1 MSDDVGDIPLT
12 PARPP
17 ASLAARASQIAQM
30 REDTTRSAD
39 FLDQRHLIHARMDDR
54 KTLNQFR
61 NVRTRLLQGCGSDNA
76 IVLVSAVGDDA
87 GSAGM
92 ALNLAISFALDS
104 TKTALIIDCNIQDPQ
119 LDRILDVEAG
129 LGLTDYLLDESVG
142 MEAILYQT
150 GIARLRLIPAGT
162 HFESAAE
169 FFTSTNM
176 QVFLQALKLRYPDR
190 FIVLHAPGIDVS
202 ADSRILAS
210 LCDMTILVTG
220 YGRVSEARLVEA
232 ANIVGRERLAGIVV
246 NQVPSVPFLDR

>member
-1 MSDDVGDIPLT
+1 MSDDVDPT
-12 PARPP
+12 AMAPTRPP
-17 ASLAARASQIAQM
+17 GSLAARASQIAQM
-30 REDTTRSAD
+30 REDTIRSAD
-39 FLDQRHLIHARMDDR
+39 FLDERHLIHARMDDR
-54 KTLNQFR
+54 KVLNQFR

-87 GSAGM
+87 GSTGM

-104 TKTALIIDCNIQDPQ
+104 TKTALVIDCNIQDPQ

-169 FFTSTNM
+169 FFTSANM

-210 LCDMTILVTG
+210 LCDMTVLVTG

-232 ANIVGRERLAGIVV
+232 ANIVGKERLAGIVV

>member
-1 MSDDVGDIPLT
+1 MRDEMDVMQM
-12 PARPP
+12 PATRP
-17 ASLAARASQIAQM
+17 AGSLAARASRIAQM
-30 REDTTRSAD
+30 REDTTRSSE
-39 FLDQRHLIHARMDDR
+39 FLEQRHLIHPRMDDR
-54 KTLNQFR
+54 KALNQFR
-61 NVRTRLLQGCGSDNA
+61 NVRTRLLQSCGSDNA
-76 IVLVSAVGDDA
+76 IVLVSAVGDGA
-87 GSAGM
+87 ESANM

-119 LDRILDVEAG
+119 LDRILDVDSG
-129 LGLTDYLLDESVG
+129 MGLTDYLLDDSVG

-190 FIVLHAPGIDVS
+190 FIVLHAPAIEIS

-210 LCDMTILVTG
+210 LCDMTVLVTG
-220 YGRVSEARLVEA
+220 YGRVSETKLVEA
-232 ANIVGRERLAGIVV
+232 ANVVGKERLAGIVV

>member
-1 MSDDVGDIPLT
+1 MPSL
-12 PARPP
+12 RPTGI
-17 ASLAARASQIAQM
+17 LAARASQIAQM
-30 REDTTRSAD
+30 REDTIRSPE
-39 FLDQRHLIHARMDDR
+39 FLDQRHLIHARMEDR
-54 KTLNQFR
+54 KALNQFR
-61 NVRTRLLQGCGSDNA
+61 NVRTRLLQSCGSDNA
-76 IVLVSAVGDDA
+76 VVLVSAVGDGA
-87 GSAGM
+87 GSTNM

-119 LDRILDVEAG
+119 LDSILDVEAG
-129 LGLTDYLLDESVG
+129 LGLTDYLLDDSVG

-190 FIVLHAPGIDVS
+190 FIVLHAPAIDVS

-220 YGRVSEARLVEA
+220 YGRVSETRLVEA
-232 ANIVGRERLAGIVV
+232 ANIVGKERLAGIVV

>member
-1 MSDDVGDIPLT
+1 MRDETEIMRMPA
-12 PARPP
+12 ARPI

-30 REDTTRSAD
+30 REDTIRSAE
-39 FLDQRHLIHARMDDR
+39 FLEQRHLIHARMEDR
-54 KTLNQFR
+54 KALNQIR
-61 NVRTRLLQGCGSDNA
+61 NVRTRLLQKCGSDNA
-76 IVLVSAVGDDA
+76 IVLVSAVGDGA
-87 GSAGM
+87 GSANM

-104 TKTALIIDCNIQDPQ
+104 TKTALVLDCNIQDPQ
-119 LDRILDVEAG
+119 LDRILNVEAG
-129 LGLTDYLLDESVG
+129 MGLTDYLLDDSIG

-169 FFTSTNM
+169 FFTSANM
-176 QVFLQALKLRYPDR
+176 QIFLQALKLRYPDR
-190 FIVLHAPGIDVS
+190 FIVLHAPAIEVS

-220 YGRVSEARLVEA
+220 YGRVSETKLVDA
-232 ANIVGRERLAGIVV
+232 ANVVGKERLAGIVV